1 MKELSV
7 VIKDNLCKGCAIC
20 AEICPKKRL
29 AISEEPTANGY
40 LCAYVIDA
48 KYRIPPC
55 NNACPTGEKIQG
67 YIDLINQSSNLGN
80 IRKAWELLTADN
92 PFPAVCGRVCFH
104 PCEESCNRGDY
115 DDTIGIHH
123 IERFI
128 GDAGLNNSFKWNLPK
143 INKSY
148 KIAIIG
154 GGPAGL
160 ACAYHLRRLGYQST
174 IFEADDKLGGL
185 LTQGIPGYRL
195 PQNIVHAEINRIIK
209 SGVKV
214 RLNTRIGKDYDFE
227 KLISEY
233 NAVFIA
239 IGAHQER
246 KLNIAGED
254 NPSVIPALKL
264 LYNLSRSSQ
273 TLMHLHPVRSE
284 DEEENELRHRSVSAT
299 LDTSNGARK
308 RRINIGQRVGIIG
321 GGNAAMDAARSI
333 LRAGKKPIIIY
344 RRTENEMPAIPDEI
358 NEAKEEGMEF
368 VFLAAPER
376 IIIRNNK
383 IVALECIRMKLGP
396 VDKSGR
402 RKPIPIRNSN
412 FHVKLD
418 TVIPAI
424 GEEVYTNDMPDSIND
439 NNRIKVLNDG
449 ISTSIEGVFAG
460 GDAVTGPKTIVEAL
474 SAGKKAATL
483 IHYYLKK
490 ETFTPLPSQKS
501 IAFEDLNIDYLEH
514 KVMTQPIKLPL
525 TLRLNS
531 FTEVYKGYN
540 IKQVLEESAR
550 CFNCGGCRTCLECE
564 LHCPD
569 MALEVKVE
577 K

>member
-1 MKELSV
+1 MKSV
-7 VIKDNLCKGCAIC
+7 KNL
-20 AEICPKKRL
+20 PPW
-29 AISEEPTANGY
+29 AISTETTLYNKTGSWRNFRPVYKNR
-40 LCAYVIDA
+40 L
-48 KYRIPPC
+48 PPC

-67 YIDLINQSSNLGN
+67 YIDLINQSVNLSS

-104 PCEESCNRGDY
+104 PCEESCNRNDY
-115 DDTIGIHH
+115 DEPIGIHH
-123 IERFI
+123 IERFV

-185 LTQGIPGYRL
+185 LTQGIPSYRL

-209 SGVKV
+209 SGIKV

-264 LYNLSRSSQ
+264 LYNLSR
-273 TLMHLHPVRSE
+273 
-284 DEEENELRHRSVSAT
+284 
-299 LDTSNGARK
+299 K

-358 NEAKEEGMEF
+358 HEAKEEGIEF
-368 VFLAAPER
+368 IFLAAPER

-396 VDKSGR
+396 ADKSGR

-412 FHVKLD
+412 FQIKLD
-418 TVIPAI
+418 TIIPAI
-424 GEEVYTNDMPDSIND
+424 GEEVDTSFLPDFLRTED
-439 NNRIKVLNDG
+439 NKIKVSDNG
-449 ISTSIEGVFAG
+449 ISTIEKGIFSG

-474 SAGKKAATL
+474 GAGKKAANL
-483 IHYYLKK
+483 ISHYLKK
-490 ETFTPLPSQKS
+490 KTLASSENEKPV
-501 IAFEDLNIDYLEH
+501 AFEELNMAYFEP
-514 KVMTQPIKLPL
+514 QPRVEPSKLIL
-525 TLRLNS
+525 SERLNS
-531 FTEVYKGYN
+531 FKEVYQGYD
-540 IKQVLEESAR
+540 ILKTSQESKR
-550 CFNCGGCRTCLECE
+550 CFSCGVCNRCDNCFVF
-564 LHCPD
+564 CPD
-569 MALEVKVE
+569 MAVVKKSGKYEYNYDYCKGCAVCVVE
-577 K
+577 CPRNAIALIEEEK